1 MYLEIP
7 IKPLSVNQAWA
18 GRRFKTPLY
27 KQYEKDIYRLLPIGQ
42 YDMNCKE
49 EVYVVYVFYFSAYVL
64 SDNVNPEKLITDILV
79 KRQYLKDDRY
89 IKGTVCFKEPCAKGH
104 EKIDAYICDTKKD
117 FIETQA
123 TILQEFD

>member
-7 IKPLSVNQAWA
+7 IKPLSVNLAWQ
-18 GRRFKTPLY
+18 GKRFKTKAY
-27 KQYEKDIYRLLPIGQ
+27 KQYEKDIFRLIPQGQ
-42 YDMNCKE
+42 YDMKCKDE
-49 EVYVVYVFYFSAYVL
+49 IYVVYVFYFSAYAL

-89 IKGTVCFKEPCAKGH
+89 VKGTVCFKEPCAKGH
-104 EKIDAYICDTKKD
+104 EKIDVYIFENKTH

-123 TILQEFD
+123 TILQGFD